1 MEPLQIT
8 IKRLWP
14 KDKYTIGR
22 LYINGEHYCNTLEP
36 PLKEKAPNMAH
47 PAIPPGTYRV
57 KMHNSPKFKGL
68 RPILLDVP
76 GRSYILIHEG
86 NHVSNTLGCILVGW
100 NQKVGYLNNSWK
112 ALKPLM
118 QRINT
123 ALLQGREVKLTVNS

>member
-1 MEPLQIT
+1 MYDVINSEILTQKKMEPLQLT

-22 LYINGEHYCNTLEP
+22 
-36 PLKEKAPNMAH
+36 
-47 PAIPPGTYRV
+47 
-57 KMHNSPKFKGL
+57 
-68 RPILLDVP
+68 
-76 GRSYILIHEG
+76 LIHEG

-123 ALLQGREVKLTVNS
+123 ALLQGRGVK